1 MPIKEG
7 WRVSAGIM
15 GVIGVCHVVTMS
27 YLSYSSTRHNATGK
41 YMVISIQPRNTSGLR
56 ALPT

>member
-41 YMVISIQPRNTSGLR
+41 SYGDFNSAPEYLG
-56 ALPT
+56 A